1 MNDPKPE
8 RPRALIT
15 GAAGLV
21 ASKIVDKLADH
32 YELVLTDLKG
42 EEGSTIEPLDLL
54 DYDGVEQAMAGID
67 VVLHLAIAKA
77 SDLGALN
84 DIEFADETIRANII
98 ATQHVLEAAAVTGV
112 SRVLLVTSQMA
123 SVGWPFRPRVG
134 TDLAPRPAD
143 LYGATKLFCEQLGEL
158 YARTRQLPVACL
170 RVGGPWPCGTAAFDV
185 RKMKSRSARSVLVHF
200 DDIYRCIECA
210 LSARNVLYSVTDCL
224 SCTDLNGKVTPPNLI
239 GFEPSWYFDENGA
252 RELESAHTGPSSRR
266 PRIAA
271 IVTGFHKGSHADVIL
286 SRWFS
291 SFPADKEWGWSGAKT
306 DLSGAYLD
314 QRRDN
319 DIGVEFFRD
328 NGVPLH
334 DTVRGALTLGT
345 DKLAV
350 DGVILIGEHGDYPLN
365 EIGQKLYP
373 RKELFDR
380 IVEVFRESGRAVPVF
395 NDKHLSWN
403 EEWAK
408 EMCETAW
415 ELRFLL
421 FAGSSIPLC
430 PLTPDIQ
437 IPAGEFVKEA
447 VVLFYGPDESYGFHS
462 LEFAQAILETQSGG
476 RSGMLATTAWCGDE
490 VWEQMEAGTWSE
502 ELFQRALTAVDPASG
517 QIIAGDYR
525 ENIRK
530 NKKILSAFLLEYN
543 RGVTV
548 THINMTGHLETWAI
562 AMRLSNGEILSAY
575 PTVHDAELFYPHF
588 AALSNL
594 IQETF
599 LAGRAPHNLQRS
611 LSTTVGVAA
620 FMRAL
625 VMPGEKGFVQEYTPP
640 YDDGPCWRVGR
651 THRR

>member
-15 GAAGLV
+15 GAAGLF

-54 DYDGVEQAMAGID
+54 DYDGVEQAMAGIH

-112 SRVLLVTSQMA
+112 SRVLLFTSQMA
-123 SVGWPFRPRVG
+123 SVGWPSRPRVG

-170 RVGGPWPCGTAAFDV
+170 RVGEPWPRGTAFDA
-185 RKMKSRSARSVLVHF
+185 RKMKSRSGRSVLVHF
-200 DDIYRCIECA
+200 DDVYRCIECA

-224 SCTDLNGKVTPPNLI
+224 SCTDLNGKGIPPNLI
-239 GFEPSWYFDENGA
+239 GFEPTWYFDESGA
-252 RELESAHTGPSSRR
+252 RELESAHTEPSSRR

-286 SRWFS
+286 SRWFA

-306 DLSGAYLD
+306 ELSGAYLD

-328 NGVPLH
+328 NSVPLH

-365 EIGQKLYP
+365 EIGQQLYP

-403 EEWAK
+403 EELAK

-462 LEFAQAILETQSGG
+462 LEFAQAIFETQSGG
-476 RSGMLATTAWCGDE
+476 RSGALATTAWCGDD

-502 ELFQRALTAVDPASG
+502 ELFQKALAAVDPASG
-517 QIIAGDYR
+517 QIMTGDYR
-525 ENIRK
+525 ENTAK
-530 NKKILSAFLLEYN
+530 NDKTLAAFLLEYYN
-543 RGVTV
+543 GMAV

-562 AMRLSNGEILSAY
+562 AMRLSNGEILAAY

-594 IQETF
+594 IQETI
-599 LAGRAPHNLQRS
+599 LAGRAPQNLQRS
-611 LSTTVGVAA
+611 LTTTMGVAA

-625 VMPGEKGFVQEYTPP
+625 VTPGEKVFAQEPTPP
-640 YDDGPCWRVGR
+640 YDDGPCQRVR
-651 THRR
+651 RKHRR